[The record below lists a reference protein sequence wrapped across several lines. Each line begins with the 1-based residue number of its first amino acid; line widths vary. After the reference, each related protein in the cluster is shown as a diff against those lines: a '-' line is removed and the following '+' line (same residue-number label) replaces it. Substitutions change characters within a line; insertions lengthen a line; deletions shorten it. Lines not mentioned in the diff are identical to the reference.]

1 MSPKKRFDQARPF
14 VTLGIVV
21 AIWAIVPLIAKSF
34 LRAGFFEFQA
44 PVTLAAA
51 KIRDLQD
58 YWALR
63 LHSKDE
69 LIGAGVELGRVT
81 ASYETAVHDN
91 AALRSENERL
101 RALVNLPGFADFD
114 EIVARVGQRDFSAW
128 WQRLV
133 IEKGSLQGI
142 EVDSPVIFAGGL
154 VGKVVEVHAYASVV
168 DLISSPGF
176 RLAAVFEGDNRPV
189 SYRGRPNLPFQ
200 APRGDVEFV
209 PLDLYASANEPRQ
222 LITSGLGGI
231 FPPGLAIGRVTAL
244 NRSSDGF
251 YTQGQVQ
258 LDTRLSE
265 VREVTVLV
273 RRMSAISSP

>member
-1 MSPKKRFDQARPF
+1 LPKKRFDQARPF

-21 AIWAIVPLIAKSF
+21 ALWAIAPVVIKRF
-34 LRAGFFEFQA
+34 LRASFFEFQA
-44 PVTLAAA
+44 PVTLAAS
-51 KIRDLQD
+51 KVRDLQD

-63 LHSKDE
+63 LHSNDD

-101 RALVNLPGFADFD
+101 RTLVNLPGFADFD

-154 VGKVVEVHAYASVV
+154 VGKVVEVHAYSSVV
-168 DLISSPGF
+168 DLLSSPGF
-176 RLAAVFEGDNRPV
+176 RLAAVFEGDNRSV
-189 SYRGRPNLPFQ
+189 SFRGGANLPFH
-200 APRGDVEFV
+200 PPLGLVEFV
-209 PLDLYASANEPRQ
+209 PLDLYASASEPRL

-231 FPPGLAIGRVTAL
+231 YPPGLAIGRVIAL
-244 NRSSDGF
+244 TRSSDGF
-251 YTQGQVQ
+251 YTQGQVY
-258 LDTRLSE
+258 LDARLSE
-265 VREVTVLV
+265 IREVTVLV
-273 RRMSAISSP
+273 RRSSAPMSP